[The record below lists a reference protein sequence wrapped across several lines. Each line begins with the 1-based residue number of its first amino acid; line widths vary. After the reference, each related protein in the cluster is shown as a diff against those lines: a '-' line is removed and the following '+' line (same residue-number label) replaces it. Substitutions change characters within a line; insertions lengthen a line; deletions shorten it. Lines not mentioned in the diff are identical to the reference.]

1 MTEDVIEPS
10 ADAGVASA
18 LLRYGFHVRSDGV
31 GSDDAGRSGIAN
43 GTVVVTLQGE
53 LDMATAPG
61 LGRALTEALDAR
73 PPAMVLDLTDLTFLD
88 STGIRILVTACRR
101 AETDGCPFVL
111 RSPRRSVLKAL
122 RLTGVDRLMVIEPH
136 PGP

>member
-10 ADAGVASA
+10 VDAGVASA
-18 LLRYGFHVRSDGV
+18 LLRYGFHA
-31 GSDDAGRSGIAN
+31 GSDDDEGRE
-43 GTVVVTLQGE
+43 GTVVVKLQGE

-61 LGRALTEALDAR
+61 LGRALTEALDAK
-73 PPAMVLDLTDLTFLD
+73 PPAVVLDLTDLTFLD

-101 AETDGCPFVL
+101 AETEGCPFVL

-122 RLTGVDRLMVIEPH
+122 RLTGVDRLMVIEPE
-136 PGP
+136 PGA